1 MDPDQRMTPEE
12 GLKHPWITSNFSKN
26 KLRENEDIVES
37 VMNGAQYQNKGM
49 NRVASTNYLGTQFL
63 SNDDSKMTWDD
74 VRQSELSDGSNT
86 RNKP

>member
-37 VMNGAQYQNKGM
+37 VMNGA
-49 NRVASTNYLGTQFL
+49 
-63 SNDDSKMTWDD
+63 
-74 VRQSELSDGSNT
+74 
-86 RNKP
+86 